1 MDSEEIKKLAED
13 IKESGGGGESWIL
26 LFMMALFGLGD

>member
-13 IKESGGGGESWIL
+13 IKESDGESWIL
-26 LFMMALFGLGD
+26 LFMMALFGFND

>member
-13 IKESGGGGESWIL
+13 IKESGGGESWIL